1 MRSVD
6 TQYFSLFTL
15 IFRSKVR
22 TFTKCALNFQRYC
35 LQSRK
40 TMGIKVNGAKNPKGK
55 KGGIA
60 HGTHLSGGG

>member
-1 MRSVD
+1 MKEEEAL
-6 TQYFSLFTL
+6 LF
-15 IFRSKVR
+15 FRLKFVLYLL